1 VGIYIDKRTKRFYIE
16 FQYKKHR
23 VKERLP
29 HGTTRKDAERV
40 EVKMKNDLMFQSV
53 GILAQADMS
62 FDHFI
67 RDVFSPLADTYE
79 PDRYERT
86 VLLVKAIKPFLRGK
100 PMRHIKASDIERFK
114 ASRIALATQHGT
126 PRKPATVEREMSII
140 SSIFS
145 LAVANDLIDYNP
157 CSRVKKLQFDNVQDR
172 VLRREDEAIF
182 FANMHSQWARDVC
195 QMVLHTGLRQNDLM
209 RLTRS
214 NVRLDENRLVLI
226 QGKTTRRIDL
236 PLNHVA
242 REICERRMVNNL
254 LFRSPV
260 TGTAKG
266 SVRKSMERACERAGI
281 ARLTIR
287 DLRRTFMTRNAENG
301 VDAVTGSRLAGHA
314 DTRMLHRYVR
324 STDLMKKAVDL
335 LVPPG
340 EEG

>member
-29 HGTTRKDAERV
+29 LGTTRKDAERV

-53 GILAQADMS
+53 GISSQADMS

-67 RDVFSPLADTYE
+67 RDVFGPIADTYE
-79 PDRYERT
+79 PDRYKRT
-86 VLLVKAIKPFLRGK
+86 LLLVKAIKPFLRGK

-114 ASRIALATQHGT
+114 ASRIALATQHRT
-126 PRKPATVEREMSII
+126 PRKPATIEREMSII
-140 SSIFS
+140 SSIFA

-172 VLRREDEAIF
+172 VLRREDEASF

-209 RLTRS
+209 RLTRA
-214 NVRLDENRLVLI
+214 NVRLNENRLVLI

-236 PLNHVA
+236 PLNNVA
-242 REICERRMVNNL
+242 REICERRMVSNL

-301 VDAVTGSRLAGHA
+301 VDTVTGSRLAGHA

-340 EEG
+340 EER